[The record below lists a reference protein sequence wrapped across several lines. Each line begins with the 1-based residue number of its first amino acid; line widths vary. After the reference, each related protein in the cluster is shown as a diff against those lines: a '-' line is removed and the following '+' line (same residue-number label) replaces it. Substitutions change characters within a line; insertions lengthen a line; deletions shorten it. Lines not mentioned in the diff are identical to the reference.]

1 MSSAS
6 PDTPVVK
13 NESLGNNTGATT
25 GPFEDSQ
32 NTSTDIDNFV
42 DGNIDEKVSED
53 PESAEEGENSNS
65 MFPENILPSPPE
77 KAPSPDPDEVL
88 RSSPGEIS
96 ASSSPEGELPST
108 PEKIMPSPP
117 AKPLS
122 SPPEKTTTPPAPD
135 ETVSPPSDEMLSSP
149 PGEILSTPPGD
160 EALSPQH
167 HLTSS
172 SSGIQVVLQGVRV
185 TSTDYFVLFTN
196 PIQVYIKAIQ

>member
-13 NESLGNNTGATT
+13 NESLGNNTGAT

-65 MFPENILPSPPE
+65 MCPENILPSPPE

-185 TSTDYFVLFTN
+185 TSTDYFVRLSVR
-196 PIQVYIKAIQ
+196 I